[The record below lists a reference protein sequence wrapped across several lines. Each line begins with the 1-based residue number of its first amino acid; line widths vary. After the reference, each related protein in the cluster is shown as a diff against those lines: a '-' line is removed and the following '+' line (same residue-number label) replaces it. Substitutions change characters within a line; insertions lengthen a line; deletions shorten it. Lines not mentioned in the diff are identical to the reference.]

1 MEEKRNTDEICSHP
15 IMNNL
20 SAKEV
25 RERFLEF
32 FRSRTHQ
39 IFPSAPLVIKN
50 DPTLMFVN
58 AGMNPFKDLFLGL
71 SEPSSPRVADAQKCL
86 RVSGKHNDLE
96 EVGKDTYHHTLFEM
110 LGNWSFGDYFKKE
123 AIEWA
128 WAFLVDELEIDP
140 ENLYATVYEGDSSDG
155 LKRDDESATL
165 WAQFL
170 PAERII
176 DGNKKDN
183 FWEMGET
190 GPCGPCSEIHI
201 DMRSQKEKDAVA
213 GNELVNADHPQVI
226 EIWNLV
232 FIEFNRLADGRLE
245 PLPSK
250 HVDTGMGFERLVR
263 VLQGKISNYDTDIFT
278 PYLSHLERE
287 CGLEYGQLEE
297 VDVAMRVVADH
308 LRAVSFSIAD
318 GQLPSNSGAGYVIRR
333 ILRRAIRYGYTFLG
347 RDEPFIHGLVDILQ
361 KEMGEA
367 YPELRKSEDNIR
379 QVILEEEKAFLR
391 TLSKG
396 MLRIETLLSQQKSSD
411 LDGKAVFELY
421 DTYGFPVDLT
431 RLILEERG
439 GRVDEEGFRAA
450 MEKQRERARS
460 AGKMQLEDWVEFE
473 EESETEFIG
482 YDRLSGSARLLRFRK
497 VTIGKRSHVQM
508 VFDRTPF
515 YAEGGGQVGDQG
527 WLTAPDGR
535 VVKVFDCRKETGLH
549 VHLAEEC
556 DPTSGD
562 WNLEVDRGRRAS
574 TQANHSATHLLH
586 KALRDELGEHV
597 EQKGSLVAPDHL
609 RFDFSHY
616 SKLEKEQIGRIEE
629 RVNEEIWKNVALNE
643 FRSIPIDEALKKG
656 AMALF
661 GEKYGEEVRAIQFG
675 DSMEL
680 CGGTH
685 VSSTGA
691 IGQFRILA
699 ESSVASGIRRIEAV
713 SALGAY
719 QRSCQ
724 ERDTLERLSEELKQ
738 PKDLIRSVGQ
748 LKEQVQK
755 AEKKLA
761 AMAQAEAESVF
772 KSWSGSYVMHSDIR
786 TLIQKEALSADQ
798 VKNLLFR
805 LAEQEK
811 TFAAVA
817 GVVDGKPHL
826 SVLISKDL
834 VESRSWNAGVL
845 IREWAKVMKGGGG
858 GQPFLATAGGKE
870 ASTVDSMLKT
880 IEEWIASQA

>member
-1 MEEKRNTDEICSHP
+1 
-15 IMNNL
+15 
-20 SAKEV
+20 
-25 RERFLEF
+25 
-32 FRSRTHQ
+32 
-39 IFPSAPLVIKN
+39 
-50 DPTLMFVN
+50 
-58 AGMNPFKDLFLGL
+58 
-71 SEPSSPRVADAQKCL
+71 
-86 RVSGKHNDLE
+86 
-96 EVGKDTYHHTLFEM
+96 
-110 LGNWSFGDYFKKE
+110 
-123 AIEWA
+123 
-128 WAFLVDELEIDP
+128 
-140 ENLYATVYEGDSSDG
+140 
-155 LKRDDESATL
+155 
-165 WAQFL
+165 
-170 PAERII
+170 
-176 DGNKKDN
+176 
-183 FWEMGET
+183 
-190 GPCGPCSEIHI
+190 
-201 DMRSQKEKDAVA
+201 
-213 GNELVNADHPQVI
+213 
-226 EIWNLV
+226 
-232 FIEFNRLADGRLE
+232 
-245 PLPSK
+245 
-250 HVDTGMGFERLVR
+250 
-263 VLQGKISNYDTDIFT
+263 
-278 PYLSHLERE
+278 
-287 CGLEYGQLEE
+287 
-297 VDVAMRVVADH
+297 
-308 LRAVSFSIAD
+308 
-318 GQLPSNSGAGYVIRR
+318 
-333 ILRRAIRYGYTFLG
+333 
-347 RDEPFIHGLVDILQ
+347 
-361 KEMGEA
+361 
-367 YPELRKSEDNIR
+367 
-379 QVILEEEKAFLR
+379 
-391 TLSKG
+391 
-396 MLRIETLLSQQKSSD
+396 
-411 LDGKAVFELY
+411 
-421 DTYGFPVDLT
+421 
-431 RLILEERG
+431 
-439 GRVDEEGFRAA
+439 
-450 MEKQRERARS
+450 
-460 AGKMQLEDWVEFE
+460 
-473 EESETEFIG
+473 
-482 YDRLSGSARLLRFRK
+482 
-497 VTIGKRSHVQM
+497 M

-772 KSWSGSYVMHSDIR
+772 KRWSGSYVMHSDIR
-786 TLIQKEALSADQ
+786 ALIRKEALSADQ

-817 GVVDGKPHL
+817 GIVDGKPHL

-845 IREWAKVMKGGGG
+845 IREWAKLMKGGGG

>member
-1 MEEKRNTDEICSHP
+1 
-15 IMNNL
+15 MNNL

-32 FRSRTHQ
+32 FRSRSHQ
-39 IFPSAPLVIKN
+39 IVPSAPLVIKN

-201 DMRSQKEKDAVA
+201 DMRSQKEKEAVA

-263 VLQGKISNYDTDIFT
+263 VLQGKNSNYDTDIFT

-287 CGLEYGQLEE
+287 CGLEYGQSEE

-347 RDEPFIHGLVDILQ
+347 RNEPFIHGLVGILQ

-396 MLRIETLLSQQKSSD
+396 MLRIETLLSQQKSGD
-411 LDGKAVFELY
+411 LDGKAAFELY

-497 VTIGKRSHVQM
+497 VTVGKRSHVQM

-549 VHLAEEC
+549 VHMAEEC

-713 SALGAY
+713 SASGAY

-786 TLIQKEALSADQ
+786 ALIRKEALSADQ

-834 VESRSWNAGVL
+834 VESRSWNAAVL
-845 IREWAKVMKGGGG
+845 IREWAKLMKGGGG

-880 IEEWIASQA
+880 IEEWIASQD